1 MLKNDFIW
9 FFADLTDSMVEL
21 GPHAYKIVRQCL
33 RQLDLLKNVW
43 QTILPELV
51 YNKSLG
57 TILND
62 LCDEIIRKVVSR
74 EDISSAVANG
84 LVNICDVI
92 MERAPALFAVRLIL
106 TIWITIHSKRY
117 SAEFVTKRFNVEYIQ
132 IKNFIL
138 RTFLFLCTCRIL
150 WRCRF
155 M

>member
-1 MLKNDFIW
+1 
-9 FFADLTDSMVEL
+9 MVEL
-21 GPHAYKIVRQCL
+21 GPQAYKIVRQCL

-62 LCDEIIRKVVSR
+62 LCDEIIRKVVTR

-92 MERAPALFAVRLIL
+92 IERAPALFAVRNIFTLESIRNGTAL
-106 TIWITIHSKRY
+106 NISK
-117 SAEFVTKRFNVEYIQ
+117 
-132 IKNFIL
+132 
-138 RTFLFLCTCRIL
+138 
-150 WRCRF
+150 
-155 M
+155 

>member
-1 MLKNDFIW
+1 
-9 FFADLTDSMVEL
+9 MVEL

-62 LCDEIIRKVVSR
+62 LCDEIIRKVVTR

-106 TIWITIHSKRY
+106 TI
-117 SAEFVTKRFNVEYIQ
+117 
-132 IKNFIL
+132 
-138 RTFLFLCTCRIL
+138 
-150 WRCRF
+150 
-155 M
+155 